1 MDTLTVQRLESE
13 VIWRPMTEEEFEAWC
28 DEDVC
33 AEYVDGEVIVH
44 SPVSTRH
51 NRITWFLG
59 RLLQQ
64 YVEQHGLGEVLG
76 PELQVRLRPD
86 LRRVPDLL
94 FVATERL
101 AIVGQTYVDGAPDL
115 IVEIVSP
122 DSVARDWR
130 DKFLEYQAAG
140 VSEYWVIDSAYR
152 RAEFY
157 ALGEEGQYHLLPV
170 EEGVVRSTAVPGFW
184 LRPDWLW
191 QEPLPGVLDT
201 ARELG
206 ILQ

>member
-1 MDTLTVQRLESE
+1 MAVVEIQQTE

-28 DEDVC
+28 DEDVR

-51 NRITWFLG
+51 NEFMWFLG
-59 RLLQQ
+59 SLLRLF
-64 YVEQHGLGEVLG
+64 VEHHELGRVFG
-76 PELQVRLRPD
+76 PEVQVRLRPG

-94 FVATERL
+94 FVAADRMPL
-101 AIVGQTYVDGAPDL
+101 VGKTRIDGAPDL
-115 IVEIVSP
+115 MVEIVSP
-122 DSVARDWR
+122 DSIARDWR

-140 VSEYWVIDSAYR
+140 VHEYWIVDPEYR

-157 ALGEEGQYHLLPV
+157 VLGDDDCYSLLPA
-170 EEGVVRSTAVPGFW
+170 EEGVFRSIAVPGFW

-191 QEPLPGVLDT
+191 QEPLPGVLET

-206 ILQ
+206 ITS